1 MRKETLLIRFLYQ
14 TVTGRSILKILVQPW
29 VSRKVGI
36 FLNSKFSR
44 WLVPVFV
51 KKNGIN
57 MDEYEKKDYKSFND
71 FFIRKRNKER
81 IDMTPNHLISPCDGY
96 LSVYSIEESRTY
108 KVKNTE
114 YHLEQLLDSAVL
126 AQKFSGGYCMI
137 FRMTP
142 RHCHRYCYICDGVRQ
157 ESRKIAGK
165 LHCVRPVAYTS
176 VPVFVE
182 NNREYVKIRS
192 DLFGYVVQ
200 MEIGA
205 LLVGKIY
212 NHQSGNKVL
221 QGQEKGYFEFGGSTI
236 LILLEKNR
244 VKIEKRILE
253 CSMQDQETEVRMG
266 TMVGTFQKEVEN
278 AVYE

>member
-71 FFIRKRNKER
+71 FFIRKRNIER
-81 IDMTPNHLISPCDGY
+81 IDITPNHLISPCDGY

-108 KVKNTE
+108 KIKNTE
-114 YHLEQLLDSAVL
+114 YHLEQLLDSAAL

-137 FRMTP
+137 FRLTP
-142 RHCHRYCYICDGVRQ
+142 RHYHRYCYICEGVKK

-182 NNREYVKIRS
+182 NSREYVEIRS
-192 DLFGYVVQ
+192 DVFGHVVQ

-236 LILLEKNR
+236 LILVEKDR
-244 VKIEKRILE
+244 VKIEKKILE
-253 CSMQDQETEVRMG
+253 CSMRDQETEVCIG
-266 TMVGTFQKEVEN
+266 TMVGIVQKERGN
-278 AVYE
+278 SVYE